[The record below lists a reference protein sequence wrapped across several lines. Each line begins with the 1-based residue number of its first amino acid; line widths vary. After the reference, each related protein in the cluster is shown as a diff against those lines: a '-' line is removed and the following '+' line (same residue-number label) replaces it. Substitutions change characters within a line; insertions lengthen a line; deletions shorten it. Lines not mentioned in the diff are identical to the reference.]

1 MTYSHD
7 SIANIYDPLTNAIS
21 LYQTVK
27 TKKYLLKK
35 IKRNRKV
42 LVVAC
47 GNGNLAIS
55 AQKKGC
61 EVVGL
66 DISRKMINNAK
77 KAAKKNNVRGVKF
90 IQKDFLSFDTDEKF
104 DYVVLA
110 YFLNIFP
117 DEKFVKIILKKAK
130 SHLKP
135 EGYFIIADEMD
146 PKNPL
151 LSFIVNAFRI
161 PVFQFFRI
169 TLGIRHHKIHNIP
182 RVMKRLNIKLIEEKR
197 FLFQYCSVIVGKV

>member
-1 MTYSHD
+1 MKYSHD

-21 LYQTVK
+21 LYQTVR
-27 TKKYLLKK
+27 TKEYLLKK

-47 GNGNLAIS
+47 GDGNLAIS
-55 AQKKGC
+55 ARKKGC

-66 DISRKMINNAK
+66 DISKKMIENAK

-130 SHLKP
+130 SHLKS
-135 EGYFIIADEMD
+135 EGYFLIADEMD